1 VLYAWICEERQQVQR
16 SVGIA
21 TVVSLNVAREAAQT
35 HSTGA
40 LLSQA
45 GYRISQIVF
54 CSFQ

>member
-1 VLYAWICEERQQVQR
+1 MQQVQR